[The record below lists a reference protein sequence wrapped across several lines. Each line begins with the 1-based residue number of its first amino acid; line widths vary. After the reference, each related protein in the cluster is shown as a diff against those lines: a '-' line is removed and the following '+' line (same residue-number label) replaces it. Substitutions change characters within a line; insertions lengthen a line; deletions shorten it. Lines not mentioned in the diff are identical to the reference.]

1 MSRILVTGGAGFIGS
16 FMADELVK
24 KGHFVRIFDNL
35 EEQVHLGKIP
45 DYLNKNAEF
54 VNNGMTNYDALKDA
68 IADID
73 IVIHLAAV
81 VGVGQSMYAIQKY
94 VNSNTL
100 GTAVLLDILANEEHD
115 VKKLLVASS
124 MSTYGEGSYNCS
136 KCGLI
141 EPKLRDEGQ
150 MSKKEWE
157 VKCPKCISVLKPIPT
172 TEEKKQDINSIYA
185 LTKKD
190 QEDMCLMVGKSYG
203 IKAVALRYFN
213 VYGPRQSLSNPYTGV
228 AAIFLSRIKNNKQP
242 VIFEDGLQTRDFISV
257 HDIVSA
263 NLLAM
268 ESNSANYEIFNV
280 GTGNQITIKS
290 IAEALAKLCNKD
302 IKPSITHNFRRGDVR
317 HCFADITKI
326 KNKLG
331 FSPKISFEDGMREL
345 VQWSETAASYDKVSI
360 ATEELKKK
368 GLLL

>member
-16 FMADELVK
+16 FMVDELAK
-24 KGHFVRIFDNL
+24 KGHFVRIYDNL
-35 EEQVHLGKIP
+35 EKQVHLGKIP

-54 VNNGMTNYDALKDA
+54 VSNDVTDYNSLKDA

-73 IVIHLAAV
+73 VVIHLAAV

-100 GTAVLLDILANEEHD
+100 GTAVLLEILANEEHD

-124 MSTYGEGSYNCS
+124 MSTYGEGSYSCN
-136 KCGLI
+136 KCGPV

-150 MSKKEWE
+150 MSKNEWE
-157 VKCPKCISVLKPIPT
+157 VKCPKCSSVLEPIPT
-172 TEEKKQDINSIYA
+172 TENKKQDINSVYA

-190 QEDMCLMVGKSYG
+190 QEDMCLLVGKSYG
-203 IKAVALRYFN
+203 IKSVALRYFN

-242 VIFEDGLQTRDFISV
+242 VVFEDGLQTRDFISV
-257 HDIVSA
+257 HDIVRA

-280 GTGNQITIKS
+280 GTGSQITIKS
-290 IAEALAKLCNKD
+290 IAEVLAKLCNKD
-302 IKPSITHNFRRGDVR
+302 IPPDITNNFRKGDVR
-317 HCFADITKI
+317 HCFSDITKI
-326 KNKLG
+326 RHKLG
-331 FSPKISFEDGMREL
+331 FEPKISFEDGMKEL
-345 VQWSETAASYDKVSI
+345 VQWSESAESYDKVGI